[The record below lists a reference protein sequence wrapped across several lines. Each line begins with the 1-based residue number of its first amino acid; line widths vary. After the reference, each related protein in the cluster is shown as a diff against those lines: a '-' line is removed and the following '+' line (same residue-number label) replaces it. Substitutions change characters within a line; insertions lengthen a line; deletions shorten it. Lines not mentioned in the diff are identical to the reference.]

1 MNLTVAL
8 VLIIFIAWTAHSHY
22 RSLNVTNMNNRQ
34 FKQIY
39 RNKETDRKIG
49 VHTDSVFHFP
59 GHPKPYA
66 NRDIDLMVL

>member
-1 MNLTVAL
+1 MNLTIAL
-8 VLIIFIAWTAHSHY
+8 VLIIFIAWTAYSHH
-22 RSLNVTNMNNRQ
+22 RSLNVTNI
-34 FKQIY
+34 KIY
-39 RNKETDRKIG
+39 RNKEAERKIG